1 MASGPSNSVI
11 RSEKVVLG
19 RYTAFSPL
27 NASQLVTGSQV
38 SRDICAAVFS
48 CTTMSTVSEN
58 STLPPLWS

>member
-1 MASGPSNSVI
+1 M
-11 RSEKVVLG
+11 RSANVVRG
-19 RYTAFSPL
+19 RYFAFSPL

-48 CTTMSTVSEN
+48 CATKSTVSEN